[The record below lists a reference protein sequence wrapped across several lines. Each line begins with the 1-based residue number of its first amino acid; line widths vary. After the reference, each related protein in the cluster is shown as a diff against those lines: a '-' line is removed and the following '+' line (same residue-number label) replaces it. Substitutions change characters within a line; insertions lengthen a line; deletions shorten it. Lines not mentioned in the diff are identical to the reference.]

1 MLDMKEINDEIKK
14 LESTDCTTY
23 NICDKLAKLYIVRDH
38 YRNADAARSA
48 QPMSAP
54 AMPSMPK

>member
-1 MLDMKEINDEIKK
+1 MKEINDEIKK
-14 LESTDCTTY
+14 LESTECTTY
-23 NICDKLAKLYIVRDH
+23 NVCDKLAKLYIVRYH
-38 YRNADAARSA
+38 YRNAHAARSA